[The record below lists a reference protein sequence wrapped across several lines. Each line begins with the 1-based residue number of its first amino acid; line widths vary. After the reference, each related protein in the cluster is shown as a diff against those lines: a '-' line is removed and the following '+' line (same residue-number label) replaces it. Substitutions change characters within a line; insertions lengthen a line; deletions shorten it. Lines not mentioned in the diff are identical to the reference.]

1 LSVEALFSLA
11 GKTALVVGAG
21 KVPHAIAALYRDA
34 GAAVTHHAQPDLVV
48 DEASVGAL
56 FSGLENLDILV
67 NGAVRAGPWPIEQL
81 TMDEWDRVH
90 AVNVRGA
97 FLLMREALTMMRAHK
112 RGGRMINISTIGSAH
127 PVLNG
132 NFAYGSSRAGTNALT
147 RQFAMEFAGENIL
160 SNAILVGAIPSD
172 PFPEG
177 CPMPPIGPGVRPERF
192 PRGYGVPEDVAPTAL
207 LLASE
212 GGRYINGQMIVID
225 GGFQIA

>member
-1 LSVEALFSLA
+1 MALDSIFGLSAKNALIIGS
-11 GKTALVVGAG
+11 G
-21 KVPHAIAALYRDA
+21 KVPHAVAALFREA
-34 GAAVTHHAQPDLVV
+34 GASVTHEMDPDMGEAALTALV
-48 DEASVGAL
+48 ARHPA
-56 FSGLENLDILV
+56 LDIMV
-67 NGAVRAGPWPIEQL
+67 NGAVVTGPWSMETL

-90 AVNVRGA
+90 RTNVRGA
-97 FLLMREALTMMRAHK
+97 YIVMREAVKAMRGHG
-112 RGGRMINISTIGSAH
+112 RGGRLINISTIGSVH

-147 RQFAMEFAGENIL
+147 RQFAMDFAGEGIA

-177 CPMPPIGPGVRPERF
+177 CPMPPTGPGVRPERF
-192 PRGYGVPEDVAPTAL
+192 PMGHGRPEDVAPVAL

-212 GGRYINGQMIVID
+212 AGRYINGQSIVVD